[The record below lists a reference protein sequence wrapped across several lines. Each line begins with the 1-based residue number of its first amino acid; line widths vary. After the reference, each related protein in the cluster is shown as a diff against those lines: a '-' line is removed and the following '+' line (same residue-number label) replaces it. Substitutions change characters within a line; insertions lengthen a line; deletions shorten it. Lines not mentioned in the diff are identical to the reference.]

1 MSSEPDQGSSRPSI
15 ARIGIVTVS
24 DRAHRGEYEDRSGP
38 AVHTYL
44 NDVLV
49 SPWEAEYR
57 LVPDERPQL
66 EQVLCE
72 LADARGCAMVIT
84 TGGTGPAPRDITP
97 DATRAVLDRELPGFG
112 EAMRAESLK
121 IVPTAVL
128 SRQLGG
134 HRGSCLI
141 LNVPGNP
148 KAVAECL
155 DAVFAA
161 VPDCI
166 DLLGG
171 PRIEL
176 NPERMTAYRPHP

>member
-1 MSSEPDQGSSRPSI
+1 MSSEPEQGI

-38 AVHTYL
+38 AVHSYL
-44 NDVLV
+44 SQVV
-49 SPWEAEYR
+49 ASPWEPEFR
-57 LVPDERPQL
+57 LVPDERPL
-66 EQVLCE
+66 VEQTLRE
-72 LADARGCAMVIT
+72 LADDVGCALVIT

-97 DATRAVLDRELPGFG
+97 DATKAVLDRELPGFG

-128 SRQLGG
+128 SRQTGG

-171 PRIEL
+171 PRIDL
-176 NPERMTAYRPHP
+176 DPARMEAYRPHP